1 MNSKTRENIK
11 KAAAIF
17 AGLSLL
23 AYIGYQIYAV
33 SFNPYVTETAYV
45 YSTSDI
51 IDAQAV
57 VIRDESYIS
66 NSTPGTVVPI
76 ASDGKRV
83 AKDDDVAIIFA
94 DEAGAEN
101 YNQILKIQEEIEYY
115 QVLSNKSDVGTID
128 ATLLDEEIKKNF
140 DKCLDIIDKGNF
152 EDFAESAREV
162 ASSITSRQI
171 AIGSV
176 MDFDAKLTEL
186 SNELASLKSAKS
198 NYSTIAAP
206 VSGYYISVTDGYENV
221 ADYDSVSSL
230 KPADVDKIFDA
241 KASVPADAMGKIV
254 GRFDWYIVCNVPTD
268 STVGLEI
275 DETLK
280 VKFPNSSVG
289 EVTAVIESIND
300 GGEGTSTVIL
310 RANEMSEDITHLRFE
325 EVQIVKN
332 EYTGYRVSNTAI
344 RTVDGENGVYVLS
357 GNRVKFRKIKIIY
370 STEEYSVVEKLSPEE
385 EPGYLRIYDEI
396 IIKGKDLYDGKVV
409 G

>member
-1 MNSKTRENIK
+1 MNDKTKENIK
-11 KAAAIF
+11 KAVAFF

-23 AYIGYQIYAV
+23 VYIGYQIYAI
-33 SFNPYVTETAYV
+33 SYNPYVTETAYV
-45 YSTSDI
+45 YSTENI

-57 VIRDESYIS
+57 IIRDESYIS

-83 AKDDDVAIIFA
+83 AKEDDVAIIFA

-101 YNQILKIQEEIEYY
+101 YNRILKVQEEIEYY

-128 ATLLDEEIKKNF
+128 AALLDEEIKKNF
-140 DKCLDIIDKGNF
+140 DRCLDIIDKGNF

-162 ASSITSRQI
+162 AASITSRQI
-171 AIGSV
+171 AIGDTI
-176 MDFDAKLTEL
+176 DFDAKLTEL

-198 NYSTIAAP
+198 NYNTISAP
-206 VSGYYISVTDGYENV
+206 VSGYYISVTDGYENI

-230 KPADVDKIFDA
+230 KPSDVEKMFDA

-268 STVGLEI
+268 STLDLSV
-275 DETLK
+275 DETIK

-289 EVTAVIESIND
+289 EVTAVIDSINKGD
-300 GGEGTSTVIL
+300 DETSTVIL

-325 EVQIVKN
+325 EVQIVKD
-332 EYTGYRVSNTAI
+332 EYTGYRVSNDAI
-344 RTVDGENGVYVLS
+344 RDVDGNMGVYVLS
-357 GNRVKFRKIKIIY
+357 GNRISFRKIKILY
-370 STEEYSVVEKLSPEE
+370 STEEYSIVEKISPEE
-385 EPGYLRIYDEI
+385 MSGYLKIYDEI
-396 IIKGKDLYDGKVV
+396 IIKGKDLYDGKVI

>member
-1 MNSKTRENIK
+1 MNDKKKENIK
-11 KAAAIF
+11 KAVAFF

-23 AYIGYQIYAV
+23 VYIGYQIYAI
-33 SFNPYVTETAYV
+33 SYNPYVTEIAYV
-45 YSTSDI
+45 YSTSNI

-57 VIRDESYIS
+57 VIRDESCIS

-101 YNQILKIQEEIEYY
+101 YNRILKVQEEIEYY

-128 ATLLDEEIKKNF
+128 AALLDEEIKKNF
-140 DKCLDIIDKGNF
+140 DQCLDIIDKGNF

-171 AIGSV
+171 AIGDTI
-176 MDFDAKLTEL
+176 DFDAKLTEL
-186 SNELASLKSAKS
+186 SNELATLKSAKS
-198 NYSTIAAP
+198 NYNTISAP
-206 VSGYYISVTDGYENV
+206 VSGYYISVTDGYETV

-230 KPADVDKIFDA
+230 KPSDVEKIFDA
-241 KASVPADAMGKIV
+241 KASVPANAMGKIV

-268 STVGLEI
+268 STLDLAV
-275 DETLK
+275 DETIK

-289 EVTAVIESIND
+289 EVTAVIDSINKGD
-300 GGEGTSTVIL
+300 DGTSTVIL

-332 EYTGYRVSNTAI
+332 EYTGYRVSNDAI
-344 RTVDGENGVYVLS
+344 RDVDGNMGVYVLS
-357 GNRVKFRKIKIIY
+357 GNRISFRKIKILY
-370 STEEYSVVEKLSPEE
+370 STEEYSIVEKISPEE
-385 EPGYLRIYDEI
+385 MSGYLKIYDEI
-396 IIKGKDLYDGKVV
+396 IIKGKDLYDGKVI

>member
-1 MNSKTRENIK
+1 MNSKTREKVK
-11 KAAAIF
+11 KAVAIF
-17 AGLSLL
+17 AGISLL
-23 AYIGYQIYAV
+23 AYIGYQIYAI

-51 IDAQAV
+51 IDAKAV

-83 AKDDDVAIIFA
+83 AKDDEVAIIFA

-101 YNQILKIQEEIEYY
+101 YNQILKVQEEIEYY
-115 QVLSNKSDVGTID
+115 QIMSNKSDVGTID

-140 DKCLDIIDKGNF
+140 DECLDIIDKG
-152 EDFAESAREV
+152 DFQDFSESAKEV
-162 ASSITSRQI
+162 AASITSRQI
-171 AIGSV
+171 AIGTTI
-176 MDFDAKLTEL
+176 DFDAKITEL
-186 SNELASLKSAKS
+186 SNELATLKSAKS
-198 NYSTIAAP
+198 NYSTISAP
-206 VSGYYISVTDGYENV
+206 VSGYYISVIDGYEAV
-221 ADYDSVSSL
+221 ANYDSVSSL
-230 KPADVDKIFDA
+230 KPADVDNIFAA
-241 KASVPADAMGKIV
+241 KSTVPADAMGKIV

-289 EVTAVIESIND
+289 EVTAVIDSIND

-325 EVQIVKN
+325 DVQIVKK
-332 EYTGYRVSNTAI
+332 EYTGFRVSNTAI

-357 GNRVKFRKIKIIY
+357 GNRIKFRKIKILY
-370 STEEYSVVEKLSPEE
+370 STEEYSVVAKISPEE

>member
-1 MNSKTRENIK
+1 MNDKKKENIK
-11 KAAAIF
+11 KAVAFF

-23 AYIGYQIYAV
+23 VYIGYQIYAI
-33 SFNPYVTETAYV
+33 SYNPYVTEIAYV
-45 YSTSDI
+45 YSTGNI

-101 YNQILKIQEEIEYY
+101 YNRILKVQEEIEYY

-128 ATLLDEEIKKNF
+128 AALLDEEIKKNF
-140 DKCLDIIDKGNF
+140 DQCLDIIDKGNF

-171 AIGSV
+171 AIGDTI
-176 MDFDAKLTEL
+176 DFDAKLTEL
-186 SNELASLKSAKS
+186 SNELATLKSAKS
-198 NYSTIAAP
+198 NYNTISAP
-206 VSGYYISVTDGYENV
+206 VSGYYISVTDGYETV

-230 KPADVDKIFDA
+230 KPSDVEKIFDA
-241 KASVPADAMGKIV
+241 KASVPANAMGKIV

-268 STVGLEI
+268 STLDLAV
-275 DETLK
+275 DETIK

-289 EVTAVIESIND
+289 EVTAVIDSINKGD
-300 GGEGTSTVIL
+300 DGTSTVIL

-332 EYTGYRVSNTAI
+332 EYTGYRVSNDAI
-344 RTVDGENGVYVLS
+344 RDVDGNMGVYVLS
-357 GNRVKFRKIKIIY
+357 GNRISFRKIKILY
-370 STEEYSVVEKLSPEE
+370 STEEYSIVEKISPEE
-385 EPGYLRIYDEI
+385 MSGYLKIYDEI
-396 IIKGKDLYDGKVV
+396 IIKGKDLYDGKVI

>member
-11 KAAAIF
+11 KAIAVF

-23 AYIGYQIYAV
+23 VYIAYQIYII

-51 IDAQAV
+51 IDAKAV

-83 AKDDDVAIIFA
+83 AKDDEVAIIFA
-94 DEAGAEN
+94 DEAGAQN
-101 YNQILKIQEEIEYY
+101 YNQILKVQEEIEYY
-115 QVLSNKSDVGTID
+115 KIMSNKSDVGTID
-128 ATLLDEEIKKNF
+128 ATVLDEEIKKNF
-140 DKCLDIIDKGNF
+140 DKCLDIIDKG
-152 EDFAESAREV
+152 DFDDFSESARDV
-162 ASSITSRQI
+162 AASITSRQI
-171 AIGSV
+171 AIGTTIN
-176 MDFDAKLTEL
+176 FDTKITEL

-198 NYSTIAAP
+198 NYSTISAP
-206 VSGYYISVTDGYENV
+206 VSGYYISVVDGYENS
-221 ADYDSVSSL
+221 ANYDSVSSL
-230 KPADVDKIFDA
+230 KPADVDRIFAA
-241 KASVPADAMGKIV
+241 KPTVPGDAMGKIV

-268 STVGLEI
+268 SVIGLEI
-275 DETLK
+275 DETIK
-280 VKFPNSSVG
+280 VRFPTSSVG
-289 EVTAVIESIND
+289 EVTAVIDSIND

-310 RANEMSEDITHLRFE
+310 RANEMNEDITHLRFE

-344 RTVDGENGVYVLS
+344 RTVEGENGVYVLS
-357 GNRVKFRKIKIIY
+357 GNRVKFRKIKILY
-370 STEEYSVVEKLSPEE
+370 STEEYSVVEKISPEE
-385 EPGYLRIYDEI
+385 EPGYLGIYDEI